1 MSVLTEK
8 DYKVL
13 NIILTYCD
21 KVEKIVHRIG
31 SDYNTFINDSIYQDS
46 VSMNL
51 LQIGEAVSKFSQEY
65 LDTSKEEMDWRAIKG
80 MRNLFAH
87 AYDSMDLDKIWE
99 TAIDDIPDLKE
110 YCKTMIQS
118 QDFDEESETNEMLED
133 NSGISMCWGGNS
145 SAS

>member
-133 NSGISMCWGGNS
+133 NSGISMC
-145 SAS
+145 